1 MRSAALATALAGAWA
16 QRAAGDSASS
26 IQFTAPKALLDAKG
40 APHVIDASHHKSAL
54 FGASDFGRNNQLSLQ
69 VAVDRQARDSTL
81 LCPGAASALAKDSLL
96 LVDGYA
102 DCSFVMEAQVAQTRG
117 AKALLVMEN
126 KCLALDVAANSLKNA
141 AWGDHC
147 KEVGMISEINYMGG
161 VDATI
166 RIPSMIISRWEG
178 MRLYEC
184 YMQATGAALDK
195 PLTDAQCK
203 AGEKPVVQMRWNIP
217 QLKKVAFDLWTS
229 SMLNADLFVKD
240 TWAAVI
246 MPKLI
251 DLTEFQ
257 PRYFVWDGNRTGCT
271 GAERSKSCE
280 EGCHNKYL
288 YCHDNPYDISKMN
301 GRDIS
306 QENLRQYCAFMS
318 NSDRAG
324 QLKWWKYVALVAE
337 KCTGRNASTTWDDKR
352 YYTEDCSK
360 EMHKQAGL
368 DYTATTDKCI
378 ANGGGYGV
386 NDGVNKDWAKMLNF
400 RSQLEIERL
409 PTLIV
414 NGKVVDFGSS
424 LQNVLSALCSGFD
437 ASVRPDWC
445 ACIENDITS
454 EQAMV
459 DACFRGITPTMPP
472 PVVIESGIGIGMVL
486 LIVVLVCAA
495 LVAAFM
501 VVRQRD
507 RHRMRSEF
515 HEDVRNIMGEYMRM
529 DQEEEDRANR
539 PATRGSFLGFSRSGQ
554 GRANDSGNMQIE
566 LE

>member
-1 MRSAALATALAGAWA
+1 MRGAVLAAALAAGWTR
-16 QRAAGDSASS
+16 RAVGDSASS
-26 IQFTAPKALLDAKG
+26 IQFTAPKALLDAGG

-126 KCLALDVAANSLKNA
+126 KCLASDVAANMLKNA
-141 AWGDHC
+141 AWEKHC
-147 KEVGMISEINYMGG
+147 KEVGTINEINYMGG

-178 MRLYEC
+178 MRLFEC
-184 YMQATGAALDK
+184 FMQATDANFSTDK
-195 PLTDAQCK
+195 QLTDAKCK
-203 AGEKPVVQMRWNIP
+203 LGEKPVVQMRWNIP
-217 QLKKVAFDLWTS
+217 QLKSVAFDLWTS
-229 SMLNADLFVKD
+229 SMLNADLFVRD
-240 TWAAVI
+240 TWATVI

-251 DLTEFQ
+251 DLTEFH
-257 PRYFVWDGNRTGCT
+257 PRYFVWDGNRTGCL

-280 EGCHNKYL
+280 VGCHNSYM

-306 QENLRQYCAFMS
+306 QENLRQYCAFTT

-337 KCTGRNASTTWDDKR
+337 RCTGRNASTSFSEAR
-352 YYTEDCSK
+352 YYSEECSK

-368 DYTATTDKCI
+368 DYAATTAMCI
-378 ANGGGYGV
+378 AKGGGYGV
-386 NDGVNKDWAKMLNF
+386 NDGHNKDWDAMLSF

-445 ACIENDITS
+445 ACIENDISS

-459 DACFRGITPTMPP
+459 DACFRGITPTAPP
-472 PVVIESGIGIGMVL
+472 PVVIESGIGIGTVL
-486 LIVVLVCAA
+486 LIIVLVCAA

-507 RHRMRSEF
+507 RRRMRSEF

-529 DQEEEDRANR
+529 DQEDEDRANR
-539 PATRGSFLGFSRSGQ
+539 PATRGSFLGFSRSNQ
-554 GRANDSGNMQIE
+554 GRDSNNMQIE